1 MDVLCDEIQMVY
13 ERVFMHYDEEGNKIG
28 RLPKEYDLI
37 INIPPG
43 TSKSTIVSIMA
54 PAWSWSRDPTL
65 RHISGSYSGDL
76 ATEMSVKSKD
86 IITSEQYQ
94 RYFPEVRLKKDEQG
108 KTNYKN
114 VYGGQR
120 YATSVGGTITGIH
133 AHIISMDDPINTK
146 EAVSIAGLKEAN
158 DFFDSTLPTRKVD
171 KMVTPIILVMQRL
184 ASKDPTGHLL
194 SKKGLKIRHVCLP
207 ASIVDN
213 KKHNVSPKQYADR
226 YINGYLDPLRMP
238 QSVLD
243 DMHISLGSAG
253 YAGQFDQR
261 PVPAGGLIWKKWFI
275 EVPDELF
282 PHRSLMDKYGTD
294 WDLAYTK
301 DDDNSA
307 SAYVTAGKIGAN
319 IYIDDVG
326 WDWLE
331 FPQLI
336 AYMRTKAAPHHI
348 EAKAS
353 GKSAKS
359 TLSQNGIVAIEVPVT
374 GGDKIARANM
384 ATPPAE
390 AGMVYIRKSIADKVY
405 NDSKQGIL
413 LFPKGPNTDVADVI
427 GQALQRLSKR
437 GTITEGNANSEGDYN
452 TDEEIDLLAL

>member
-1 MDVLCDEIQMVY
+1 MDVLCNEIQTVY
-13 ERVFMHYDEEGNKIG
+13 ERVFMHYDENGEKIG
-28 RLPKEYDLI
+28 RLPKLYDLI

-54 PAWSWSRDPTL
+54 PCWSWTRDATL
-65 RHISGSYSGDL
+65 RHITGSYSGDL

-86 IITSEQYQ
+86 IVTSEQYQ
-94 RYFPEVRLKKDEQG
+94 RYYPEIRLKKDEQG
-108 KTNYKN
+108 KTNWKN

-133 AHIISMDDPINTK
+133 GHIITVDDPINPK
-146 EAVSIAGLKEAN
+146 EATSIAGLKEAS
-158 DFFDSTLPTRKVD
+158 DWFDSTLSSRKVD
-171 KMVTPIILVMQRL
+171 KKITPMILVMQRL
-184 ASKDPTGHLL
+184 ASNDPTGHLI
-194 SKKGLKIRHVCLP
+194 SKKGYKYRHVCLP

-213 KKHNVSPKQYADR
+213 KKHNVSPKEYADL
-226 YINGYLDPLRMP
+226 YIDGYLDPLRMP
-238 QSVLD
+238 QFVLD
-243 DMHISLGSAG
+243 DMRISLGSAG

-307 SAYVTAGKIGAN
+307 SAYVAAGKIGAN

-336 AYMRTKAAPHHI
+336 AYMRRKPAPHYI

-437 GTITEGNANSEGDYN
+437 GTITEGQSDRNEDVAP
-452 TDEEIDLLAL
+452 DEEIDFLAL